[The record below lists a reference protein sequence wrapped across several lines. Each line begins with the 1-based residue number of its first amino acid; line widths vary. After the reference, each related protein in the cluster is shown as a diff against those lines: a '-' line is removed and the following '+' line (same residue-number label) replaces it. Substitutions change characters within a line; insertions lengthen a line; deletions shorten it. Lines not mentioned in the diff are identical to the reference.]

1 MMDDEKLKNKWKDDY
16 FDKFKEDI
24 IKALN
29 YLKLQFDEGVE
40 YDINYIDKAIIESF
54 PDLYTSDD
62 LNVCACGEKYTIGY
76 SDERSD
82 TQFCCKQC
90 ADEHARGDL

>member
-1 MMDDEKLKNKWKDDY
+1 MINDEPLKNKWKDDY
-16 FDKFKEDI
+16 FDAFKKDI

-29 YLKLQFDEGVE
+29 YFKLSFDQDVE
-40 YDINYIDKAIIESF
+40 YDMNYIDKAIIESF

-62 LNVCACGEKYTIGY
+62 LSVCTCGEKYTIGY
-76 SDERSD
+76 GDERSD
-82 TQFCCKQC
+82 TVFCSKQC